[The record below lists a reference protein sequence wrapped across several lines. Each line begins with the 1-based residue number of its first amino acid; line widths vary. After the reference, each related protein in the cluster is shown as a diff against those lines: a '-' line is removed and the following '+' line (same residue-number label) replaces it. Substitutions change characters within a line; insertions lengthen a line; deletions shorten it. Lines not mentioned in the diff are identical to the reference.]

1 MGIKRYCISFFPFLN
16 KGPIVIYYIKMKIL
30 GFLFHY
36 MTSRFSQTSAWEQG
50 EITKDNETEKKREH
64 SRPDPPR
71 APIAK
76 TERVEETS
84 KDSQR

>member
-1 MGIKRYCISFFPFLN
+1 
-16 KGPIVIYYIKMKIL
+16 MKIL

-50 EITKDNETEKKREH
+50 EITKDNETEKKKEH

>member
-1 MGIKRYCISFFPFLN
+1 M
-16 KGPIVIYYIKMKIL
+16 IYYIKIKIL

-36 MTSRFSQTSAWEQG
+36 MTSRFSETSIWEQG

-64 SRPDPPR
+64 RLDLPR

-76 TERVEETS
+76 TGRVEETS